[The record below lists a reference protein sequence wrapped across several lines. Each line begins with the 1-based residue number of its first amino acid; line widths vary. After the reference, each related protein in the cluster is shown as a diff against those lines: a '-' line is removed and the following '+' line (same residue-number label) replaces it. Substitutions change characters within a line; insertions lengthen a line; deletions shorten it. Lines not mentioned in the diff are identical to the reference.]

1 MKYERINTL
10 DELTKVLE
18 DMKPTIKAEL
28 GITNPSESVLFDV
41 VYNFISSSAK
51 KVMITQQI
59 SFNEKETEK
68 LKMVIRDAV
77 AERFEI
83 IKRDSKSDAPIDM
96 HAKMP
101 GYSLNES
108 MNKEDIRS
116 LVKSEIKSQREEIKK
131 IVRQEI
137 QDEVK
142 KQLSANKY
150 VTEKEVKDIVKK
162 MLIKQH
168 KVLWEKSSIYVNQL

>member
-10 DELTKVLE
+10 DELTKALE
-18 DMKPTIKAEL
+18 DMKPVIKGEL
-28 GITNPSESVLFDV
+28 NITSPSESVLFDV
-41 VYNFISSSAK
+41 VYNFISSSTK
-51 KVMITQQI
+51 KIMITQQI
-59 SFNEKETEK
+59 SFNEKETQK
-68 LKMVIRDAV
+68 LKFVIRDAV
-77 AERFEI
+77 AERFAM
-83 IKRDSKSDAPIDM
+83 IKRDSESENPADM
-96 HAKMP
+96 HSKMP

-108 MNKEDIRS
+108 MNKEDIKS

-168 KVLWEKSSIYVNQL
+168 KVLWEKSSIYVNQI